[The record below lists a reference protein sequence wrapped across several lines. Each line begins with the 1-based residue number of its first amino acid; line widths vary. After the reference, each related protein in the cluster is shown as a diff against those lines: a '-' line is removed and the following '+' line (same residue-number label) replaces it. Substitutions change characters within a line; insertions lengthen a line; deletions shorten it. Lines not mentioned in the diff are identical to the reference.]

1 MKKIIL
7 TLIVVSAQSLLA
19 GCATYISPENSSTQ
33 ITFELSEGAE
43 SNGNQFYSIYPV
55 PECSEKEGYGM
66 AANMMKLWGMG
77 GSDTTVS
84 VLSGEEIYLLAE
96 VKTHTGGSTVYTRSC
111 RNFVSFT
118 PLEGKHYVVKQKNK
132 CKGVSVKDNVT
143 AQPVD
148 VQNIKLPYS
157 CSFKVKKS

>member
-7 TLIVVSAQSLLA
+7 TMLLIAAHGLFA

-55 PECSEKEGYGM
+55 SECSEKEGYGM

-84 VLSGEEIYLLAE
+84 VLSGEEIYILAE
-96 VKTHTGGSTVYTRSC
+96 VKKHTGGSTVYTRSC
-111 RNFVSFT
+111 RNFISFT
-118 PLEGKHYVVKQKNK
+118 PLEGQHYVVRQKDR
-132 CKGVSVKDNVT
+132 CRGVSIKDKATN
-143 AQPVD
+143 QPVD

-157 CSFKVKKS
+157 CSFKAKKN